1 MSEYN
6 WNCVRSSELVSSGL
20 ARLISVGLHF
30 DLDASVVYHL
40 NLAIRE
46 AIL

>member
-6 WNCVRSSELVSSGL
+6 WNCVRSSGL
-20 ARLISVGLHF
+20 ACEISVGLHF

-40 NLAIRE
+40 NLDVSVR
-46 AIL
+46 